1 MFRVAVVGRPN
12 VGKSSLFNRL
22 TQSRKAIVGDEPGIT
37 RDRLYKI
44 ARWDQKEFE
53 VIDTGGM
60 VPGETEIIPEQI
72 LEQARVAMQE
82 ADLILFV
89 VDVRDGVTPLDEAL
103 NSLIRSIGKD
113 YLVVVNKVDV
123 PRLEPDA
130 LQFYAFGVDSIY
142 PISAEHKD
150 GVSELIED
158 IVARVPEGTAGEEE
172 TSEIRVAIIGRPN
185 VGKSSLLNRLVGEER
200 AIVTEIPGTTRDAV
214 DSTLTVGAQAYRL
227 IDTAGIRR
235 KGKTELM
242 AEKLSVVMARKSL
255 ERADVALLLLD
266 AVEGA
271 THLDATI
278 GGYADEAG
286 ASILIVVNKWDLV
299 ERDTYTAKRL
309 EDEFR
314 EKMRFL
320 EYAPMIFVSAKT
332 GLRVTKILELIRKA
346 HEARSIRIPTA
357 ELNEYLGTEV
367 QSNLLKGRGR
377 QSKFPLKYAAQVSI
391 SPPKF
396 VVFVRGGE
404 KLHFSTERFL
414 INQLRD
420 KYGFYASPIRIVQR
434 LGSRPKAA
442 SKG

>member
-1 MFRVAVVGRPN
+1 MFRVAIVGRPN

-22 TQSRKAIVGDEPGIT
+22 TQTRKAIVGDEPGIT
-37 RDRLYKI
+37 RDRLYQV
-44 ARWDQKEFE
+44 ARWDEKEFE

-60 VPGETEIIPEQI
+60 VPGETDIIPEQI
-72 LEQARVAMQE
+72 LEQARVAMGE
-82 ADLILFV
+82 ADLILFM
-89 VDVRDGVTPLDEAL
+89 VDVRAGITPLDEAL

-113 YLVVVNKVDV
+113 YVIVVNKVDV
-123 PRLEPDA
+123 PRLEDDA
-130 LQFYAFGVDSIY
+130 LQFYAFGTDSVF

-150 GVSELIED
+150 GVSELIEE
-158 IVARVPEGTAGEEE
+158 ILARVPEGAKIEEE
-172 TSEIRVAIIGRPN
+172 QAGEIRVAIIGRPN
-185 VGKSSLLNRLVGEER
+185 VGKSSLLNRLLGEER
-200 AIVTEIPGTTRDAV
+200 AIVTDIPGTTRDSV
-214 DSTLTVGAQAYRL
+214 DSTLTLGGQTFRL
-227 IDTAGIRR
+227 VDTAGIRR

-286 ASILIVVNKWDLV
+286 TSVLVVVNKWDLV
-299 ERDTYTAKRL
+299 ERDTFTAKRL

-320 EYAPMIFVSAKT
+320 EYAPMIFVSAMT
-332 GLRVTKILELIRKA
+332 GLRVPKLLEFVKKAYAARCIRV
-346 HEARSIRIPTA
+346 PTA

-367 QSNLLKGRGR
+367 QSNMLKGRGR
-377 QSKFPLKYAAQVSI
+377 QSKFPLKYAAQVGVA
-391 SPPKF
+391 PPTF

-414 INQLRD
+414 INQLRARYD
-420 KYGFYASPIRIVQR
+420 FYATPIRIVQR
-434 LGSRPKAA
+434 ARKWSDRATR
-442 SKG
+442 

>member
-1 MFRVAVVGRPN
+1 MFRVAIVGRPN
-12 VGKSSLFNRL
+12 VGKSTLFNRL

-37 RDRLYKI
+37 RDRLYER
-44 ARWDQKEFE
+44 ARWDHKEFE

-60 VPGETEIIPEQI
+60 IPGESAIIPEQV
-72 LEQARVAMQE
+72 LEQARVAMEE
-82 ADLILFV
+82 ANLILFV
-89 VDVRDGVTPLDEAL
+89 VDVRDGLTPLDEAL
-103 NSLIRSIGKD
+103 NSLIRSTGKD
-113 YLVVVNKVDV
+113 YLVVVNKVDA

-130 LQFYAFGVDSIY
+130 LQFYAFGVDLLY

-150 GVSELIED
+150 GLSELIEE
-158 IVARVPEGTAGEEE
+158 ILARVPEGVPSEIDK
-172 TSEIRVAIIGRPN
+172 SEIRIAIVGRPN
-185 VGKSSLLNRLVGEER
+185 VGKSSLLNRLLGEER

-214 DSTLTVGAQAYRL
+214 DSTLTVAGQAYRL

-255 ERADVALLLLD
+255 ARADVALLLLD

-286 ASILIVVNKWDLV
+286 ASILIVVNKWDVV
-299 ERDTYTAKRL
+299 ERDTYTAQRL
-309 EDEFR
+309 EGEFR

-320 EYAPMIFVSAKT
+320 DYAPMIFVSAKT
-332 GLRVTKILELIRKA
+332 GLRVPKILELIKKA
-346 HEARSIRIPTA
+346 HAARSIRVPTA

-367 QSNLLKGRGR
+367 QANLRRGHSR
-377 QSKFPLKYAAQVSI
+377 QSKFPLKYAAQVSV

-414 INQLRD
+414 VNQLRD
-420 KYGFYASPIRIVQR
+420 RYGFYATPIRIVQR
-434 LGSRPKAA
+434 LRSRARV
-442 SKG
+442 